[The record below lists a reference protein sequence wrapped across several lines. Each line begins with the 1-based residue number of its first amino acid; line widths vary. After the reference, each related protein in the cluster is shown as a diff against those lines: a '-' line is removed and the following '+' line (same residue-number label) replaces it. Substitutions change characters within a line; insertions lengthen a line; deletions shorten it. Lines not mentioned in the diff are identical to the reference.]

1 MLLRGRTSKRK
12 VRGVRRH
19 TGLLFVLPAIIV
31 LGMLI
36 VYPIA
41 YTGLLSVTDAAGNF
55 VGWKNFQT
63 IAKSRTTM
71 TAVWN
76 TAYYVGGSI
85 VFQIVLGTLVGILL
99 NQKFPGRGF
108 VRSLTLIP
116 WVIPG
121 IVAAT
126 TWAWM
131 FHTEFGIINYML
143 TSSGLSDKPIGWL
156 TDRNTVM
163 PALIAINVWKLFPF
177 VAVMVLAGLQTVP
190 EELYESARVDGA
202 TFWQEVR
209 YVMLPQIR
217 PVLVAITML
226 LLIWGLNAIT
236 IIYTITKGGPANRT
250 LITPIQ
256 IFRIAFE
263 SFQLNQAAAL
273 SVMFFAFTIVFV
285 IAYIRL
291 FATAPEERGT

>member
-1 MLLRGRTSKRK
+1 VSSRY
-12 VRGVRRH
+12 
-19 TGLLFVLPAIIV
+19 TGLWFVLPAIIV

-36 VYPIA
+36 VYPVA
-41 YTGLLSVTDAAGNF
+41 YTGILSVTDSAGNY
-55 VGWKNFQT
+55 VGMKNFER
-63 IAKSRTTM
+63 ILRSRVTSQ
-71 TAVWN
+71 AVWN
-76 TAYYVGGSI
+76 TAYYVLGSI
-85 VFQIVLGTLVGILL
+85 VAQITLGTLVGILL
-99 NQKFPGRGF
+99 NQKFPGRGI
-108 VRSLTLIP
+108 VRSMTLIP

-131 FHTEFGIINYML
+131 FHTEFGIINYMI
-143 TSSGLSDKPIGWL
+143 TSAGIVDQPVGWL
-156 TDRNTVM
+156 TDRNMVM

-177 VAVMVLAGLQTVP
+177 VAIMVLAGLQTVP

-202 TFWQEVR
+202 TFWQEAWH
-209 YVMLPQIR
+209 VMIPQIR
-217 PVLVAITML
+217 PVLVSITLL

-236 IIYTITKGGPANRT
+236 IIYAITKGGPANRT
-250 LITPIQ
+250 LIIPIQ

-285 IAYIRL
+285 IIYIKV
-291 FATAPEERGT
+291 FATAPEERG